1 MDPPYGSF
9 IGIRMVKN
17 SGHEQ
22 GLVKANDILEFFKID
37 KHCRTLFCIFLN
49 IFFIR
54 REQFLPFDLQDTN
67 AIPAEYVLQPITY
80 HFPHYTDLS
89 EANEDLNRQERDQ
102 WWKIFQSFQRI
113 FKWTARIAT
122 ERRKITLQQAHKYF
136 SSGVDASYT
145 DISLF
150 INNMWPPLIS
160 EDEANTA
167 GHFIVLFVRDIL
179 R

>member
-1 MDPPYGSF
+1 MLSLSF
-9 IGIRMVKN
+9 IRLTNIAV
-17 SGHEQ
+17 HFF
-22 GLVKANDILEFFKID
+22 VFFFK
-37 KHCRTLFCIFLN
+37 FFL
-49 IFFIR
+49 IR
-54 REQFLPFDLQDTN
+54 SEQFLPFDLQDTN

-89 EANEDLNRQERDQ
+89 EANEELNRQERDQ

-136 SSGVDASYT
+136 SSGADASYI

-160 EDEANTA
+160 ED
-167 GHFIVLFVRDIL
+167 
-179 R
+179 